1 MNSSSNIKRHDEH
14 TASARN
20 FIFSK
25 VLLLLTLIALIVSVW
40 LFIDWLYKTENFP
53 IKKVEL
59 VNKLENQESGEL
71 QAIASRAINGG
82 FFSLDVDS
90 FRAELLSKLPWVE
103 TVTVRKIWPNKLLV
117 AITEHKPVVRW
128 SLPVKEESEAVS
140 TRLLS
145 DKGVIIQPRLN
156 SFQEER
162 FNKMALFFGPEMSE
176 EKVFEKC
183 LQLNESLK
191 KLIDASASY
200 NSTLKQ
206 CGMNERRSWLLT
218 LDSGV
223 IIKLGKENIIQSLSQ
238 YITVF
243 TTQLKQYYEQ
253 VETVD
258 LRFSNGFSVKWKA
271 KADAVNTN
279 DSIN

>member
-1 MNSSSNIKRHDEH
+1 MLNSSSNIKRHDEL
-14 TASARN
+14 ASSAWN
-20 FIFSK
+20 FFFSK

-40 LFIDWLYKTENFP
+40 FFIDWLYKTENFP

-82 FFSLDVDS
+82 FFSLDVDL

-103 TVTVRKIWPNKLLV
+103 AVTVRKIWPNKLLV
-117 AITEHKPVVRW
+117 TITEHKPVVRW
-128 SLPVKEESEAVS
+128 NSSIKDENENS
-140 TRLLS
+140 RLLS
-145 DKGVIIQPRLN
+145 ENGVIFQPRLN
-156 SFQEER
+156 SFQVER
-162 FNKMALFFGPEMSE
+162 FNKMALFFGPNMSE
-176 EKVFEKC
+176 KKVFEKC
-183 LQLNESLK
+183 VQLNENLK
-191 KLIDASASY
+191 KLKDASGLY
-200 NSTLKQ
+200 NSTVKQ
-206 CGMNERRSWLLT
+206 CGMNERRSWILT

-223 IIKLGKENIIQSLSQ
+223 IIKLGKENIVQSLSQ
-238 YITVF
+238 YITAF

-258 LRFSNGFSVKWKA
+258 LRFSNGFSVKWKEQPDTV
-271 KADAVNTN
+271 KIN

>member
-1 MNSSSNIKRHDEH
+1 MLNSSSNIKRHDEL
-14 TASARN
+14 ASSAWN
-20 FIFSK
+20 FFFSK

-40 LFIDWLYKTENFP
+40 FFIDWLYKTENFP

-82 FFSLDVDS
+82 FFSLDVDL

-103 TVTVRKIWPNKLLV
+103 AVTVRKIWPNKLLV
-117 AITEHKPVVRW
+117 TITEHKPVVRW
-128 SLPVKEESEAVS
+128 NSSIKDENENS
-140 TRLLS
+140 RLLS
-145 DKGVIIQPRLN
+145 ENGVIFQPRLN
-156 SFQEER
+156 SFQVER
-162 FNKMALFFGPEMSE
+162 FNKMALFFGPNMSE
-176 EKVFEKC
+176 KKVFEKC
-183 LQLNESLK
+183 VQLNENLK
-191 KLIDASASY
+191 KLKDASGLY
-200 NSTLKQ
+200 NSTVKQ
-206 CGMNERRSWLLT
+206 CGMNERRSWILT

-223 IIKLGKENIIQSLSQ
+223 IIKLGKENIVQSLSQ
-238 YITVF
+238 YITAF

-258 LRFSNGFSVKWKA
+258 LRFSNGFSVKWKE
-271 KADAVNTN
+271 KTDAVKIN